1 MQRFSGYVFQ
11 AWLGMDDVVNIFE
24 AWSAEFLVSGLRRSG
39 PCASHWACINCKAKG
54 GNCIRSIIIH
64 CCHITYRPNRPNY
77 RPVLLCKMP
86 LKSHASAGPSS
97 DKWRISDFIKLSL
110 PRLRCEEGPV
120 TSSDDQ
126 NGQHCKEYLTVGAK
140 PPKNGTLQSNSK
152 YSGNL
157 RQQTPTK

>member
-1 MQRFSGYVFQ
+1 MLWTSLKHDQPSFWFRGFV
-11 AWLGMDDVVNIFE
+11 E
-24 AWSAEFLVSGLRRSG
+24 AVLVRVTGR
-39 PCASHWACINCKAKG
+39 ASTAKLKEE
-54 GNCIRSIIIH
+54 IASIIIH

-157 RQQTPTK
+157 RQQTPAK